1 MAHAAGKQTVG
12 GPDTGAVQAFA
23 STVRGKVIE
32 PSDNGYESA
41 RKVYNA
47 MIDRRPGWIV
57 RCADVAD
64 VISCVSFA
72 RDHAMP
78 LAIRAGGHSAPGFG
92 TCDGGMVADLSALK
106 GIRVD
111 PARRVARVEAGCT
124 WGDFD
129 HATHAFGLATPGGVI
144 STTGVS
150 GLTLG
155 GGFGYLT
162 RRYGL
167 SCDNLLSADV
177 VTANGRLITASS
189 TEHPDL
195 FWALRGGGGNFG
207 VVTSMEFRL
216 HPVSTV
222 FAGPVLYP
230 LDRAAEALRLF
241 RDFMA
246 TAPREFSAF
255 FAFLIVPPGPPFPE
269 HLHGKTVCGAA
280 CVYCGEPAAG
290 AAVARPLLEFGPPSF
305 AQMGPAPYPMVQCM
319 FDPLVPPGLHHYW
332 KADFVNELSDEIIA
346 EHVKYAPDIPT
357 VNSALHIYPIDGAV
371 HDVAPQDTAF
381 AYRRARFTHIIA
393 AISPDPAVMPSYR
406 EWVRN
411 YWSALHPHSS
421 GGAYV
426 NFLMDDEGDERLAAS
441 YQENYG
447 RLAEVKKTYDPGNLF
462 RVNQNIRP
470 AAA

>member
-1 MAHAAGKQTVG
+1 VSGVVSAAGR
-12 GPDTGAVQAFA
+12 PDASAVQAFA
-23 STVRGKVIE
+23 STIRGRVIE
-32 PSDNGYESA
+32 PSDANYESA

-47 MIDRRPGWIV
+47 AIDRRPALVV

-64 VISCVSFA
+64 VMSCVAFA
-72 RDHAMP
+72 RDNRMP

-92 TCDGGMVADLSALK
+92 TCDDGLVADLSAMK

-111 PARRVARVEAGCT
+111 PARRIARVEPGCT
-124 WGDFD
+124 WGDVD

-144 STTGVS
+144 STTGAS

-167 SCDNLLSADV
+167 SCDNLISADV
-177 VTANGRLITASS
+177 VTADGRLIAASS

-222 FAGPVLYP
+222 YAGPVLYP

-241 RDFMA
+241 RDFMR
-246 TAPREFSAF
+246 TAPRELSAF
-255 FAFLIVPPGPPFPE
+255 FAFLIVPSAPPFPE
-269 HLHGKTVCGAA
+269 RLHGQTVCGVVY
-280 CVYCGEPAAG
+280 VYCGEPAAG
-290 AAVARPLLEFGPPSF
+290 ESAARPLLEFGPPAF
-305 AQMGPAPYPMVQCM
+305 AHLGPAPYPMVQSM
-319 FDPLVPPGLHHYW
+319 FDPLLPPGLYHYW
-332 KADFVNELSDEIIA
+332 KADFVNDLTDEIIA
-346 EHVKYAPDIPT
+346 EHVKYGPDIPT

-371 HDVAPQDTAF
+371 HDVAPADTAF
-381 AYRRARFTHIIA
+381 TYRRARFTHIIA
-393 AISPDPAVMPSYR
+393 AVTPNPSPIPKYR
-406 EWVRN
+406 DWVRN
-411 YWSALHPHSS
+411 YWSALHPYSS

-426 NFLMDDEGDERLAAS
+426 NFLMDDEGDERIAAS
-441 YQENYG
+441 YQGNYG
-447 RLAEVKKTYDPGNLF
+447 RLAEVKRTYDPGNLF
-462 RVNQNIRP
+462 RVNQNIKP